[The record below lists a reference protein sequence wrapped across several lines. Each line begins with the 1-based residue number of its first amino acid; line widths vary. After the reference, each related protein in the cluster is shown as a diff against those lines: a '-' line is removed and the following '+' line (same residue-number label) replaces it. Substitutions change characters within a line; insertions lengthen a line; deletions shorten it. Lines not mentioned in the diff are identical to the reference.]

1 MLASSPCCAHARPLA
16 CPVMS
21 RPRLGAYRPCLPV
34 LPQVH
39 RARLMVQVLA
49 YLVLATVSTQV
60 RVPQAPQL
68 HPQSRRCQLVTV
80 AAKGKVQKDSLID
93 GRTVP
98 ADNPEARAF
107 QRQTR
112 GSPHKVLNLDAMDT
126 ACLPIAGSHRELL
139 QLAVI
144 CRTRAAADNLSAQFR
159 RALDAIRGRKYSTA
173 LIFMSYLP
181 YRACEKVVTVLK
193 SVRPPCWLLFSYPIP
208 THVAYLELEVA
219 RY

>member
-1 MLASSPCCAHARPLA
+1 MLAHSPCCSHARPLA
-16 CPVMS
+16 SPLVS

-34 LPQVH
+34 LPQVTGPR
-39 RARLMVQVLA
+39 RAHTDTGGCGGGIQLWLTFA
-49 YLVLATVSTQV
+49 CS
-60 RVPQAPQL
+60 QAPHS
-68 HPQSRRCQLVTV
+68 HPQSRRCQLVAV

-107 QRQTR
+107 QKQTR
-112 GSPHKVLNLDAMDT
+112 GSPHKVCGPYHRRPGTEAMPMAASCVLMLHT
-126 ACLPIAGSHRELL
+126 AQRRLTSPSL
-139 QLAVI
+139 
-144 CRTRAAADNLSAQFR
+144 QFR

-193 SVRPPCWLLFSYPIP
+193 SVRSLTIA
-208 THVAYLELEVA
+208 AYLLLWLA
-219 RY
+219 PCCILCC